1 MKSILV
7 IAVVLILSSCG
18 PHLYKTMSGG
28 QENVS
33 YIIVLQKGNSL
44 GEVSLFIDD
53 KVTPVDKV
61 FKEKNKRKA
70 HPVVTSP
77 GKHKISV
84 VSQKKVIYEEN
95 VFLGLQETKK
105 IVLE

>member
-1 MKSILV
+1 MKSIV
-7 IAVVLILSSCG
+7 AIAMVLILSSCG

-33 YIIVLQKGNSL
+33 YIIVLQKGDSQ

-53 KVTPVDKV
+53 KVYPVDKV
-61 FKEKNKRKA
+61 YSEKKKRKA
-70 HPVVTSP
+70 HPFVTSP
-77 GKHKISV
+77 GKHKIRV
-84 VSQKKVIYEEN
+84 VSQGKMIYDEN

>member
-7 IAVVLILSSCG
+7 IAMVLIFSSCG

-33 YIIVLQKGNSL
+33 YILVLQKGSSQ
-44 GEVSLFIDD
+44 EDVSLFIDD
-53 KVTPVDKV
+53 KVYPVEKV
-61 FKEKNKRKA
+61 YSEKKKRKA
-70 HPVVTSP
+70 QPFVTSP
-77 GKHKISV
+77 GKHKIRV
-84 VSQKKVIYEEN
+84 VSGGKMVYEEN
-95 VFLGLQETKK
+95 AFLGLQETKK